1 MWRCGGGCSTSPG
14 LTQCVARL
22 TRSRTIQVMLA
33 KCGVKAGLCEKECA
47 SITVE
52 EDATCEC
59 SCPQEARERCQASS
73 EHQWRE
79 ETCQCQCLDYQ
90 VRLGPPASLPAARTN
105 LIIVQGRR
113 DCQQRGHH
121 WLTDNCTC
129 QARHLLNIELSRT
142 ETNNTSPPPPPPP
155 PVSITREII
164 VILLLSTINTC
175 LVVVLVLLLVR
186 LRAVKVEERGGEVE
200 EEVDCYQVMRREE
213 DSYLARPRLV
223 SEKTYSDLDIYSA
236 SSGFVSES
244 ASQSEP
250 AYETAET
257 VGVRSKKY
265 QLKETYQEVTGA
277 PGDITYDRAMQA
289 IDETLQM
296 LKDSAD
302 KL

>member
-1 MWRCGGGCSTSPG
+1 M
-14 LTQCVARL
+14 
-22 TRSRTIQVMLA
+22 
-33 KCGVKAGLCEKECA
+33 
-47 SITVE
+47 
-52 EDATCEC
+52 
-59 SCPQEARERCQASS
+59 
-73 EHQWRE
+73 
-79 ETCQCQCLDYQ
+79 
-90 VRLGPPASLPAARTN
+90 
-105 LIIVQGRR
+105 
-113 DCQQRGHH
+113 
-121 WLTDNCTC
+121 
-129 QARHLLNIELSRT
+129 
-142 ETNNTSPPPPPPP
+142 
-155 PVSITREII
+155 
-164 VILLLSTINTC
+164 ILLLSTINTC

-186 LRAVKVEERGGEVE
+186 LRAVKVEERGGGE
-200 EEVDCYQVMRREE
+200 EDEVDCYQVMRREE

>member
-1 MWRCGGGCSTSPG
+1 
-14 LTQCVARL
+14 
-22 TRSRTIQVMLA
+22 MLG
-33 KCGVKAGLCEKECA
+33 KCGVRAGLCEKQCA
-47 SITVE
+47 TITVQ
-52 EDATCEC
+52 EDVTCQC
-59 SCPQEARERCQASS
+59 SCPLETRRRCEAST

-79 ETCQCQCLDYQ
+79 ETCDCHCLDYQ
-90 VRLGPPASLPAARTN
+90 VRPPADPGALQVCRTN

-113 DCQQRGHH
+113 DCEQRGHH

-129 QARHLLNIELSRT
+129 QPRHLLNIELSLT
-142 ETNNTSPPPPPPP
+142 ETNNTSPPPPPPPP

-186 LRAVKVEERGGEVE
+186 LRAVKVEERGE
-200 EEVDCYQVMRREE
+200 EDVDDVDCYQVKRREE

-223 SEKTYSDLDIYSA
+223 SDHTYSDLDIYSA

-244 ASQSEP
+244 ASQ
-250 AYETAET
+250 AEEN
-257 VGVRSKKY
+257 VGRTKKY
-265 QLKETYQEVTGA
+265 QLKETYQEVETT
-277 PGDITYDRAMQA
+277 PGDRADITYDRAMQA